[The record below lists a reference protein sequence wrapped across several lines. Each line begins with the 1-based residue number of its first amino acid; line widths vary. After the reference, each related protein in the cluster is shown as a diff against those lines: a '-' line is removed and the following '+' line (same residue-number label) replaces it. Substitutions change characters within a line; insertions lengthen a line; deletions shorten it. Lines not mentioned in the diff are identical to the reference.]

1 MFLSSS
7 YVSIIYQVYS
17 FIIGVGM
24 SVELALYDN
33 MDIADR
39 VYLLSTLLHKKQGLE
54 DISVNDETSTFAVKD
69 DELEPY
75 GRILNYFV
83 TLMSRGREEDSNRI
97 VAATAGELS
106 ESGTDLI
113 VVASSRSVQIKK
125 RTPVSDLS

>member
-1 MFLSSS
+1 MVISMFLSSS

-106 ESGTDLI
+106 D
-113 VVASSRSVQIKK
+113 VASSRSVQIKK